1 MKDDP
6 LDAAL
11 DQLAI
16 RGGEVESVLAGRL
29 QHRLLDL
36 RCRDPD
42 NRARCRGSALRQAVV
57 SRQLV

>member
-42 NRARCRGSALRQAVV
+42 NRARCRGSALR
-57 SRQLV
+57 